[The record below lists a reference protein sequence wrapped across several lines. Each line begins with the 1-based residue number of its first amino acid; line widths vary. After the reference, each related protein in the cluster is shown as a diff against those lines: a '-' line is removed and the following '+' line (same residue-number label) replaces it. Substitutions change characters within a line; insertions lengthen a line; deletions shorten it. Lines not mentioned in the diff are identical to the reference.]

1 MKATHERHAHCD
13 AFSERQ
19 IAIDEAGDPTRKK
32 SHAHRIV
39 HWRMEAQQ
47 AQPLQMKPA
56 TTMEHSNTGTDV
68 ALGHIDWSTWI
79 LPNSQDPA
87 QTEAASSTGK

>member
-1 MKATHERHAHCD
+1 
-13 AFSERQ
+13 
-19 IAIDEAGDPTRKK
+19 
-32 SHAHRIV
+32 
-39 HWRMEAQQ
+39 MEAQQ

-68 ALGHIDWSTWI
+68 TLGHSDWSTWM